1 MTRIAT
7 LSLLLLSTGTWML
20 ASCGS
25 EEPAPPAQASAAT
38 KPAQVLERAGELAR
52 AEQVDAAAELL
63 EDALAQHPEDD
74 VLRVAL
80 AQAHVLREEVPSAV
94 RLLREGL
101 SARPAS
107 GLLAVELANV
117 YLSVEQPGPAEQ
129 VLLAARTAGAGDGDD
144 LAYRLGVIHARLGR
158 FEQAAAEF
166 ERATLAGTDPVA
178 VGYSLSMLAVQ
189 AGRWSEA
196 SERLEGLLALDP
208 TRMDVVREL
217 GRARLAT
224 NRSDK
229 DLARRVI
236 ADLDRV
242 LVENP
247 EDWYAFEILGD
258 AYMTLEDY
266 PAALFHYTEALRFG
280 NNPPRVEDRYRS
292 AVLAQR
298 AADRAAGIPV
308 EPLPEPEWEQPALP
322 ASLEHLDGFWRRPK
336 PR

>member
-7 LSLLLLSTGTWML
+7 LTLLLLS
-20 ASCGS
+20 ASPWALSACTS
-25 EEPAPPAQASAAT
+25 EDPAPAPQAPRAAT
-38 KPAQVLERAGELAR
+38 PAQVLERAGELAR
-52 AEQVDAAAELL
+52 ADQVGAAAELL
-63 EDALAQHPEDD
+63 EGALAQNPGDD
-74 VLRVAL
+74 LLRIAL

-94 RLLREGL
+94 RVLREGL
-101 SARPAS
+101 RERPGS
-107 GLLAVELANV
+107 GPVAVELANV
-117 YLSVEQPGPAEQ
+117 YLSLEQPGPAEQ
-129 VLLAARTAGAGDGDD
+129 VLLAARAAGAGDGHD

-158 FEQAAAEF
+158 FDQAAAEF
-166 ERATLAGTDPVA
+166 ERAAAAGTDPVA
-178 VGYSLSMLAVQ
+178 VGYSRSMLAIQ

-196 SERLEGLLALDP
+196 SERLEGLVALDP

-224 NRSDK
+224 NRTDK
-229 DLARRVI
+229 DVARRVI

-242 LVENP
+242 LVDNP

-280 NNPPRVEDRYRS
+280 NNPPRVEDRYRH

-308 EPLPEPEWEQPALP
+308 EPLPEPEWEHPALP
-322 ASLEHLDGFWRRPK
+322 ASLEHLEGFWRRPK